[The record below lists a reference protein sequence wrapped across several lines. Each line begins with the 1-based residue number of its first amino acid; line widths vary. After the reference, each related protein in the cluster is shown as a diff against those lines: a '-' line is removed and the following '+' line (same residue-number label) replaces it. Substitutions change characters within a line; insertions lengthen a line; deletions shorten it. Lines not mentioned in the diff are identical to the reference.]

1 MTDKS
6 GIIAALG
13 ENEVLLPGLLGTALA
28 ANDRI
33 KLRLSVLQ
41 EVAARV
47 RDPAGGRPASA
58 FAAELRAAGP
68 KMEISEAALAEARML
83 GPDQLYLPGAGALLD
98 GLKRDLDAMLE
109 PLTAT
114 RVPEAQALAARV
126 QAMQPVFAAH
136 SGDAITPGLIATLT
150 SAERGGGDKFH
161 LLVMDLHKALN
172 HLAAVTAAE
181 TLDGATVHGLT
192 DEDRAAVRAFMRGL
206 HRTAKLAFGHPGL
219 GTTAVHGA
227 ESLTIQN
234 DIGTTDAHVLVVH
247 AGGAGVTVTYTD
259 IHRARAKFFLDMF
272 GDWEVAWSPLG
283 ERPGT
288 GLEEAAFYLINGRF
302 TDNDADKRL
311 AFLEHLGSRLV
322 FLIDWNKARKALQIF
337 LGKKAAIDMLGWA
350 AAHDFGHRAFLELGG
365 AELIYDAVQR
375 AATGRIHYGERLD
388 DVLGEA
394 VCADFL
400 RGVLRATA
408 QGLEAGRSAR
418 LIRDEI
424 QADLARRFETAESA
438 VFTLLVRH
446 LGLSRCI
453 AEGLAACL
461 ESPARARDHARRAK
475 IIEEKADRLTTQAR
489 ELAEHMQGA
498 AMLRHVIDAVEDT
511 ADALEESAWLLGQA
525 SPGASP
531 GASPDKS
538 PDKSPGS
545 SPAFSR
551 LIPLAAVATEA
562 VSAMVRAVE
571 AASRLPEGQ
580 RADATEALQA
590 IDAVVN
596 AERAA
601 DTSQREAFAALLAAE
616 REPRLLTLGLELA
629 RALESATDQLSHA
642 AFALRDRVLEELA
655 A

>member
-13 ENEVLLPGLLGTALA
+13 ESEVLLPGLLASALA

-68 KMEISEAALAEARML
+68 EMEISEAALADARIL
-83 GPDQLYLPGAGALLD
+83 GPDLFYLPGAGALLG
-98 GLKRDLDAMLE
+98 GLGRDLAAMLA
-109 PLTAT
+109 PLTAA

-126 QAMQPVFAAH
+126 RAMQPVCTPQDE
-136 SGDAITPGLIATLT
+136 DAITFGLIGALT
-150 SAERGGGDKFH
+150 SAERGDGDKFH

-172 HLAAVTAAE
+172 QLASVSAAE
-181 TLDGATVHGLT
+181 TLDGARVHGVD

-227 ESLTIQN
+227 DYLTIQN

-247 AGGAGVTVTYTD
+247 VGAAEVTVTYTD
-259 IHRARAKFFLDMF
+259 IHRARAKFFVDMF
-272 GDWEVAWSPLG
+272 GDWEVAWNPLSQRQG
-283 ERPGT
+283 A
-288 GLEEAAFYLINGRF
+288 GLEEAAFYLVNGHF
-302 TDNDADKRL
+302 TDKNADKRL
-311 AFLEHLGSRLV
+311 GFLECLGSRLV

-337 LGKKAAIDMLGWA
+337 LGKKAAVELLGWA

-365 AELIYDAVQR
+365 AVLIYDAVQR

-388 DVLGEA
+388 DALGEA
-394 VCADFL
+394 VCVDFL
-400 RGVLRATA
+400 RGVLRVTA
-408 QGLEAGRSAR
+408 EGLEAGRSAR

-438 VFTLLVRH
+438 VFALLVRH

-461 ESPARARDHARRAK
+461 ESPARAGDYARRAK
-475 IIEEKADRLTTQAR
+475 IIEEKADRLTNEAR
-489 ELAEHMQGA
+489 ELAEHLQGA
-498 AMLRHVIDAVEDT
+498 PMLRHVVDAVEDT

-525 SPGASP
+525 SLGASL
-531 GASPDKS
+531 G
-538 PDKSPGS
+538 GG
-545 SPAFSR
+545 PAF
-551 LIPLAAVATEA
+551 LQLMPLAVVTTDA

-580 RADATEALQA
+580 RADAALALQA

-616 REPRLLTLGLELA
+616 KDPRLLTLGLELA
-629 RALESATDQLSHA
+629 KALESATDQLSHA